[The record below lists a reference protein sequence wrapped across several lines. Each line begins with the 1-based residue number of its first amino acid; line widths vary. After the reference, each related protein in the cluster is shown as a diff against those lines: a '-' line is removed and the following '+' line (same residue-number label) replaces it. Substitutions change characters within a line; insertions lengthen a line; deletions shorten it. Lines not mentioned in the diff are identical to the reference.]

1 MTRRGWFAL
10 ANGIYWLLLGLW
22 IGSLVLSGAAAAFVF
37 PLMNDIAPV
46 VPKFDRYTGS
56 HSLLV
61 AGRVMSSVF
70 FVQDVIELLSMTG
83 VILILIGHFVAFKL
97 SMRAKANVLRLLV
110 AALLLLLVS
119 YKTFVLAPRMYHNL
133 GVYWTSAEAGEID
146 KAETAK
152 AAFDADH
159 PTARTVMMITFGLL
173 VVFYFASAAA
183 LSAPVAEPA
192 AAPGARRGGQ
202 LEEPELLKRV
212 NS

>member
-1 MTRRGWFAL
+1 MTRTGWFAL

-22 IGSLVLSGAAAAFVF
+22 IGSLVLSGAAAGLVF
-37 PLMNDIAPV
+37 SLMKDIAPV
-46 VPKFDRYTGS
+46 VPEFEQYTGL
-56 HSLLV
+56 HSTLV

-70 FVQDVIELLSMTG
+70 FVQDVIELLAMTG

-133 GVYWTSAEAGEID
+133 GVYWTAAQAGEID

-159 PTARTVMMITFGLL
+159 PTARTVMIITFGLL

-183 LSAPVAEPA
+183 LAAPVAESPA
-192 AAPGARRGGQ
+192 TPGARRSGQ